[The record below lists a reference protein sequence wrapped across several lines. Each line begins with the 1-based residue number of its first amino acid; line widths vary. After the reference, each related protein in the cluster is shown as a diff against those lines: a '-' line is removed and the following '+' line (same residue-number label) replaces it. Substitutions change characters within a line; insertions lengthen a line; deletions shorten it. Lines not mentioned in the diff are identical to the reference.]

1 MQAREKLK
9 PEFERSGVHLTVT
22 PFFVQAAVNA
32 LQKFPIVNSSLEGD
46 TIVYTTRQATHDL
59 WAINPDGSNARRLT
73 SGPADN
79 QGATW
84 APNGRHLAFQSNRL
98 GAWQLFSMLS
108 DGSEQTP
115 ITRGSGEYTS
125 PSWSPRLP

>member
-1 MQAREKLK
+1 
-9 PEFERSGVHLTVT
+9 
-22 PFFVQAAVNA
+22 
-32 LQKFPIVNSSLEGD
+32 
-46 TIVYTTRQATHDL
+46 VYTTRQATHDL

-73 SGPADN
+73 SGPGDN

-98 GAWQLFSMLS
+98 GTWQLFSMLA
-108 DGSEQTP
+108 DGSEQVP
-115 ITRGSGEYTS
+115 ITKGSGEYTS